1 MVFHIYLLESSNSDY
16 HFNYLLNVIIQLKHL
31 VKFLESFSLIKINSN
46 LHELFNFIYINF
58 ETAGPYYSFHAHQQ
72 LIDKYC
78 YN

>member
-1 MVFHIYLLESSNSDY
+1 MVFHFYLFKKLIKDY
-16 HFNYLLNVIIQLKHL
+16 HFNYIFNFFMLSKHL
-31 VKFLESFSLIKINSN
+31 VKFLESFSLIRTNSN
-46 LHELFNFIYINF
+46 LHELFNFIYFNF